1 MKAILITSL
10 LGLAAIGAI
19 AQQYEGD
26 EATRRQIIH
35 EKAVAIY
42 CRTNG
47 NMGPGTHMPFKSS
60 YSVVHAAYPDA
71 PANAVPAR
79 PEGEYTALQEPP
91 CYKYLNARGREIMEC
106 PGARFTRPQCSNTAT
121 AMSEIRAN
129 GNNVSSER
137 SFSGYYPALHSV
149 YPQAPK
155 SAVAAWPQTPYRE
168 VKNPPCYKY
177 VNRKGLEVTECP
189 GAYFEPEHK

>member
-1 MKAILITSL
+1 MKTILIIL
-10 LGLAAIGAI
+10 LFGLAAIGAI

-26 EATRRQIIH
+26 EATKRKMIH

-47 NMGPGTHMPFKSS
+47 NMGSTTLMPYKSS
-60 YSVVHAAYPDA
+60 YSIVHAAYPDA

-79 PEGEYTALQEPP
+79 PSGTYMALQEPP
-91 CYKYLNARGREIMEC
+91 CYKYINTSGREVMEC
-106 PGARFTRPQCSNTAT
+106 PGARFTPPQCSNTAT

-137 SFSGYYPALHSV
+137 SFSGYYPALQNV

-155 SAVAAWPQTPYRE
+155 NAVAAWPETPYKE
-168 VKNPPCYKY
+168 AKNPPCYKY
-177 VNRKGLEVTECP
+177 VNKRGLEVTECP
-189 GAYFEPEHK
+189 GAYFEPENK